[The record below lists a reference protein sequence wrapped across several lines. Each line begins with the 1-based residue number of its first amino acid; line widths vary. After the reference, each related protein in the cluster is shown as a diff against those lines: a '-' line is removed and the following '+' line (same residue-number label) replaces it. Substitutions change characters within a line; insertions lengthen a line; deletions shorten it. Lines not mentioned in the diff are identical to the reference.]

1 MLHLARTSF
10 SPGRS
15 EFATEVVAEESGE
28 STMEVV
34 AAFLLEARLFL
45 QKHHGM
51 EKHAWIETTPIYY

>member
-10 SPGRS
+10 SPGGS
-15 EFATEVVAEESGE
+15 GFTTEVVAEDNRE

-34 AAFLLEARLFL
+34 AAFLLEAGLFL